1 MPTVR
6 TRTSTDAARIPGISS
21 GARTRAKTCQVR
33 APHIRAAAST
43 FGSICSM
50 NGVIVRITN
59 GIAGTRL
66 TRITPV
72 SELAMWYVYSTVASG
87 MPYAIGG
94 TITGSRK
101 TSITSRLSGNCRRAS
116 TYAAGTPASAEMT
129 TTDSDTW
136 SVTISTLPMSKSCH
150 ALCQYSTVRPAG
162 HQVPNH
168 WVENE
173 STTTEKTTPA
183 RLTKKN
189 ASTAQ
194 ITQTKIGRASCR

>member
-6 TRTSTDAARIPGISS
+6 TSTRIDAARIPGMSNGERI
-21 GARTRAKTCQVR
+21 RRNICRVF
-33 APHIRAAAST
+33 APDIRAAASI

-59 GIAGTRL
+59 GIAGTRF
-66 TRITPV
+66 TRITPL
-72 SELAMWYVYSTVASG
+72 SELARWYEYSTVAIG

-94 TITGSRK
+94 TMTGSRK
-101 TSITSRLSGNCRRAS
+101 TSITSRLNGNCLRAN
-116 TYAAGTPASAEMT
+116 TYAAGTPTRAEMR

-150 ALCQYSTVRPAG
+150 AVPQYSTVSPAG

-168 WVENE
+168 
-173 STTTEKTTPA
+173 
-183 RLTKKN
+183 
-189 ASTAQ
+189 
-194 ITQTKIGRASCR
+194 C